1 MTVESP
7 RRTTRAPTRERILF
21 VAANL
26 FAQHGYH
33 GTSTRQIA
41 DAVGIR
47 QPSLFHHFPSK
58 AGIAEA
64 LLDWDLGRALPRVRA
79 IAARDE
85 PAAVRLYRYL
95 RFDVDHLATSPYNL
109 SAIYNEEVIG
119 TPEFADWATTRDQ
132 LHLVVQSIVVD
143 GIADGEFIQI
153 DPPFVRQAIAG
164 ILVRTLTLHSGGRGE
179 GKALADQV
187 ALLIVRGLLRE
198 PERIDDIR
206 RTVDSTRE

>member
-1 MTVESP
+1 MSVESP
-7 RRTTRAPTRERILF
+7 RRTSGAETRERILF

-26 FAQHGYH
+26 FAQLGYH

-47 QPSLFHHFPSK
+47 QPSLFHHFASK
-58 AGIAEA
+58 SAIAEA

-95 RFDVDHLATSPYNL
+95 RFDLDHLATSPYNL

-119 TPEFADWATTRDQ
+119 TPEFADWAAKRDQ
-132 LHLVVQSIVVD
+132 LHLMVQSIVSD
-143 GIADGEFIQI
+143 GIAAGEFIQI
-153 DPPFVRQAIAG
+153 DPPIVRQAIAG

-179 GKALADQV
+179 GGALAHQV
-187 ALLIVRGLLRE
+187 ARLIVRGLLLD
-198 PERIDDIR
+198 PSQIDEVR
-206 RTVDSTRE
+206 RTVDETRD